1 VHLTFLAQAIDQELD
16 IFISVR
22 RLAGYLNSAY
32 FQILLGGLIRP
43 SMNKGRTIRSA
54 ASIGSI

>member
-43 SMNKGRTIRSA
+43 FDE
-54 ASIGSI
+54 